1 MHDGPPG
8 LPRPPGA
15 TRYGD
20 RRRPSPE
27 RSEMSEDEDRIN
39 RIAAEQM
46 LSTTWVGWGVGSDPL
61 AELLAAQA
69 AAAREDQRVEVVRG
83 AHRSPGRATRKR
95 SIVAVAIARLA
106 TAKAAVALIAVGGG
120 AALAAGTGH
129 MPGLGSLGND
139 HGARLPAEIT
149 AGASDSS
156 PGGDLTSTGGSPS
169 AWPSTSGQL
178 SAPPP
183 ANVRDLCVAIDTT
196 PAPDR
201 ASALD
206 DPAFTVLITAAGG
219 KDQVAA
225 YCAAVLASEPASSSA
240 HPGDPSYQ
248 PSSTPPSSS
257 PTSPSS
263 TPSPTSPPPG
273 TPSPTSAPRTHPS
286 GPPSTHPSGPARSR
300 PSGGT

>member
-61 AELLAAQA
+61 AELLAAHA
-69 AAAREDQRVEVVRG
+69 AAAREDQRVEAVRG

-95 SIVAVAIARLA
+95 SIVTVAIARLA

-149 AGASDSS
+149 AGASESS

-169 AWPSTSGQL
+169 AWPSTSAQP
-178 SAPPP
+178 SATPT
-183 ANVRDLCVAIDTT
+183 ANIRNLCIAIDATRG
-196 PAPDR
+196 ASR
-201 ASALD
+201 AKALD
-206 DPAFTVLITAAGG
+206 DPAYAVLITAAGG
-219 KDQVAA
+219 KDAVAA
-225 YCAAVLASEPASSSA
+225 YCAAVLGAGPGSSSAQPGNPSSDQPPSTPASSPAGS
-240 HPGDPSYQ
+240 PTPTGPPST
-248 PSSTPPSSS
+248 TPP
-257 PTSPSS
+257 
-263 TPSPTSPPPG
+263 PSPT
-273 TPSPTSAPRTHPS
+273 RTHPT
-286 GPPSTHPSGPARSR
+286 GPPTTHPSGPARSR
-300 PSGGT
+300 PAGRT

>member
-69 AAAREDQRVEVVRG
+69 AAA
-83 AHRSPGRATRKR
+83 
-95 SIVAVAIARLA
+95 
-106 TAKAAVALIAVGGG
+106 
-120 AALAAGTGH
+120 
-129 MPGLGSLGND
+129 
-139 HGARLPAEIT
+139 
-149 AGASDSS
+149 SDSS

-169 AWPSTSGQL
+169 AWPSTSAQL